1 MHISQADQ
9 KILAE
14 LQRDAT
20 LSLNDLSEKVAM
32 SSSTIWR
39 RIQDMEA
46 SGVITGRVTLVD
58 PAMLGLTVCI
68 LIHVNIIAQSA
79 NARREFETFV
89 AGHDNILQSFAVTGG
104 HDYTLVVRTKT
115 VEEYER
121 FLMDELLAHPS
132 VDSSSSHLVLR
143 QQKNATALPL

>member
-1 MHISQADQ
+1 MELSQADR
-9 KILAE
+9 KILRE

-46 SGVITGRVTLVD
+46 SGVITGRVTLAD

-79 NARREFETFV
+79 DARREFELFV
-89 AGHDNILQSFAVTGG
+89 ETHDNILQSFAVTGG

-115 VEEYER
+115 VAEYER

-132 VDSSSSHLVLR
+132 VDSGSSHLVLR
-143 QQKNATALPL
+143 QQKNATSLPL